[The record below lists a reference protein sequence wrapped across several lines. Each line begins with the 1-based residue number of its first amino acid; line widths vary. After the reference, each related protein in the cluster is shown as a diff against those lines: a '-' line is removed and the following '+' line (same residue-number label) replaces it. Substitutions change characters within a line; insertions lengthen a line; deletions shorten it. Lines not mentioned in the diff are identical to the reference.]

1 MMRFIPEKSWI
12 HEHAGPPLAIAHRG
26 ASAYAYDNT
35 MRAFQVAHQ
44 LGADMWEVDV
54 RLTSDG
60 VPVAFHDEDL
70 QKTCGLS
77 SLVSE
82 LTANELIALTKAAGR
97 EAPLFSDVARLAG
110 ELGAGIYLDAK
121 EARAASLSMEHLLAN
136 RIEKVIVGANTPEYC
151 SELVGSRCPYPV
163 SILVGLDLDPFK
175 VARDCKAQIVHP
187 CWERAGERPDRLL
200 DEAFF
205 RNARALGLP
214 VVTWHE
220 ERAEVL
226 AALVKMPVLGICS
239 DRPEM
244 ALRHASAN
252 DYGPE
257 IVCHRGACR
266 IAPENTLASA
276 EAAWGAGFDYV
287 EIDVR
292 QTRDDCLAVHH
303 DDTLDRTTTGSG
315 PLAAQTH
322 QELKALDAGSSFD
335 PFFAGEGLPA
345 LKDLLQL
352 AETMDGKLYVEI
364 KDADAVLVAKTVLAQ
379 RACEDVFF
387 WSFKQDDLK
396 AIREACPQAN
406 LMARPEDYDTL
417 EACLN
422 AFGANIIEFNAG
434 NATLD
439 DLAAVRAAGRK
450 VMLAYMGESRDVLS
464 ALLRYEP
471 DLLNVNEP
479 FLVRQM
485 LVQTAHGK
493 TND

>member
-1 MMRFIPEKSWI
+1 MMSFTPEKSWI
-12 HEHAGPPLAIAHRG
+12 HEHVGPPLAIAHRG
-26 ASAYAYDNT
+26 ASAYACDNT
-35 MRAFQVAHQ
+35 IRAFQVAHQ

-70 QKTCGLS
+70 QRICGLKP
-77 SLVSE
+77 LVSE
-82 LTANELIALTKAAGR
+82 LTADELIALTRAAGR

-110 ELGAGIYLDAK
+110 ELETGIYLDAK
-121 EARAASLSMEHLLAN
+121 EGQAASRAMEHLVTN
-136 RIEKVIVGANTPEYC
+136 RIEKVIVGANTPDYC
-151 SELVGSRCPYPV
+151 SELVGSNCPYPV

-175 VARDCKAQIVHP
+175 IARDCRAQIVHP
-187 CWERAGERPDRLL
+187 CWERAGDRPDRLL
-200 DEAFF
+200 DGAFF

-226 AALVKMPVLGICS
+226 AELVKMPVLGICS

-244 ALRHASAN
+244 VSRHALAN
-252 DYGPE
+252 EHGPE

-266 IAPENTLASA
+266 IAPGNTLASA

-292 QTRDDCLAVHH
+292 QARDGCLVVHH

-322 QELKALDAGSSFD
+322 QELEALDAGSSFD

-345 LKDLLQL
+345 LKDMLQL

-379 RACEDVFF
+379 RAYEDVFF
-387 WSFKQDDLK
+387 WSLNQDDLK

-406 LMARPEDYDTL
+406 LMARPEDYNTL

-422 AFGANIIEFNAG
+422 AFGADIIEFNAR

-439 DLAAVRAAGRK
+439 GLAAVRAAGRK
-450 VMLAYMGESRDVLS
+450 VMLAYMGDSRDVLS
-464 ALLRYEP
+464 AMLRFEP

-479 FLVRQM
+479 FLVQRMRLQAKK
-485 LVQTAHGK
+485 QSTA
-493 TND
+493 